1 MGSVTIRNIDD
12 EIKKGARL
20 VAAANGRSLEAELRL
35 LLEKTY
41 GPTNDDRAT
50 RIRAMSG
57 PEFIQHMITTAN
69 GADIEQYIPPR
80 EDEAFEFPDL

>member
-1 MGSVTIRNIDD
+1 MGSVTIRNIGH
-12 EIKKGARL
+12 EVKKGARL

-41 GPTNDDRAT
+41 TPASDERAS

-57 PEFIQHMITTAN
+57 PEFIRYS
-69 GADIEQYIPPR
+69 IEVAGGVGLDVPEFEA
-80 EDEAFEFPDL
+80 EDFDFPEL